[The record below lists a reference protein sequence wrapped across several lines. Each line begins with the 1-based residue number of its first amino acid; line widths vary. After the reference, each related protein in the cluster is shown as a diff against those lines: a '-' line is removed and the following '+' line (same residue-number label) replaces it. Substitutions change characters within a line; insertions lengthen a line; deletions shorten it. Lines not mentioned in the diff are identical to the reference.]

1 MTRLVE
7 AALARPRAC
16 VALALALTV
25 VLGLGLARL
34 ELRTDGAS
42 IYPDHNPVVERTR
55 ADERAFDDPQQVI
68 ALVTAAAARLDS
80 PAGLRFLAEAHRSLA
95 ALPGVSASQTLSV
108 ASLLDVHEES
118 GTLSIGSLLD
128 VAPGDSAG
136 LEAAVRRLRERPLT
150 NGLLLSANGRAAAI
164 YASMAPG
171 GRRAA
176 FVERLERWAEGR
188 STRDFDLRLT
198 GPVIAEV
205 QLGAM
210 VLRDLAAFVPLM
222 TALMAF
228 LLLASLRSIAGAVL
242 PMAEALVVLAWTF
255 GAMGYAGMP
264 VTLVTTI
271 LPVILMSTAITDEIH
286 VLERV
291 QDELA
296 ARAEN
301 TTAGA
306 VSATDARAAASAAA
320 SREALRHALLAGLRD
335 VRWPIVGAAVTTAIG
350 FLSFLSASIQ
360 PLRAF
365 AVAAGGGILLAMLLS
380 FTFMP
385 ALAMLLPLSWFRPLT
400 LGGKGVSHRLTRLER
415 AVARAPGAAFALGL
429 AALALCIPGP
439 FRLRVQDAWMDNF
452 DPRTPLVAADREFN
466 SRFWGS
472 YRFDVVLEGEPGLF
486 RTPRGIALLAAAERA
501 AAGGPHVGGALSC
514 LDPLGGIA
522 RTLGHDRPLSS
533 LDPQAIAGLMTIA
546 ESSPEGGGLRQLVA
560 NDAGMTRVRLFATS
574 PNYQRADSLRR
585 HLERVIPPLAAAA
598 GVKWH
603 ASGDLPVALEVVRA
617 IVGNQLRSVAW
628 GLAGILLL
636 LWLVYPRGRA
646 AWVAMA
652 PVSAVALALFGAM
665 GYLGLPLG
673 IATSMFAGLAV
684 GVGVDFALHFI
695 YQFRIQ
701 KARGEALQPALESTL
716 ARTGRAIRWNAL
728 VVTLGFLVL
737 TLSRIPPNRNLGLLL
752 AAAVFTCYLATL
764 ALMPFLVRGLKVA
777 PIALVLLLLPARGGA
792 GAAGTTPVPSP
803 ASRATA
809 AAPVGAHDL
818 APASDP
824 IATAVMTRLERA
836 FLGKARALRFEAS
849 TTTSAGQV
857 IERSSWGVLSGGNQG
872 WNLIYVF
879 TAPEVLEGA
888 TLLMRFRTPHE
899 QDSTWLYLPGF
910 QRVLRVGA
918 AVQKVLV
925 PGTTLSYED
934 SRGYIPTD
942 HYRFSVYDT
951 AANTAR
957 GDTLW
962 IAAWPAADSIR
973 RNVGYGRLLIAV
985 DRRRGL
991 VARVEF
997 AGDDMRPIKS
1007 YRLLE
1012 AVRVGGAWLPARTR
1026 LDHLQNGMSSEIT
1039 YRYWPLRSR
1048 PAALLF
1054 DPADQ
1059 HGPFLPRM
1067 LDALR
1072 REKIP
1077 LDAK

>member
-1 MTRLVE
+1 
-7 AALARPRAC
+7 

-42 IYPDHNPVVERTR
+42 IYPDHNPVVEHTR
-55 ADERAFDDPQQVI
+55 ADQKTFDDPQQVI
-68 ALVTAAAARLDS
+68 VLVTAATTRLDS
-80 PAGLRFLAEAHRSLA
+80 PAGLRFLAEAHRSLV
-95 ALPGVSASQTLSV
+95 ALPGVSPSQTLSV

-118 GTLSIGSLLD
+118 GALSIGSLLD

-136 LEAAVRRLRERPLT
+136 LVATVRRLRERPLT
-150 NGLLLSANGRAAAI
+150 NGLLLSADGRAAAI
-164 YASMAPG
+164 YASMTPG

-188 STRDFDLRLT
+188 RTSEFDLRLT

-242 PMAEALVVLAWTF
+242 PMAEALVVLVWTF

-296 ARAEN
+296 AR
-301 TTAGA
+301 
-306 VSATDARAAASAAA
+306 SASAASPA
-320 SREALRHALLAGLRD
+320 VSRETLRQALLAGLRD

-385 ALAMLLPLSWFRPLT
+385 ALAMLLPLSWFRPIT
-400 LGGKGVSHRLTRLER
+400 LGGTGVSHRLTWLER
-415 AVARAPGAAFALGL
+415 SVARAPGVAFALGI
-429 AALALCIPGP
+429 AALALCVPGP

-472 YRFDVVLEGEPGLF
+472 YRCDVVLAGAPGLF
-486 RTPRGIALLAAAERA
+486 RTPRGLALIAEVERA

-514 LDPLGGIA
+514 LDPLDAIA
-522 RTLGHDRPLSS
+522 HTLGHGRPLSS
-533 LDPQAIAGLMTIA
+533 SDPQLIAGLMTIA

-560 NDAGMTRVRLFATS
+560 NEAATARVRLFATS

-585 HLERVIPPLAAAA
+585 HLERVIPALAAAA
-598 GVKWH
+598 GVQWH
-603 ASGDLPVALEVVRA
+603 ASGDLPVGLEVVRA

-628 GLAGILLL
+628 GLVGILLL

-701 KARGEALQPALESTL
+701 KTRGEALREALESTL

-752 AAAVFTCYLATL
+752 AAAVLTCYLATL
-764 ALMPFLVRGLKVA
+764 ALMPYLVRGLKAA
-777 PIALVLLLLPARGGA
+777 PLALALLLLPARGGA
-792 GAAGTTPVPSP
+792 AGAPVPASASP
-803 ASRATA
+803 ATP
-809 AAPVGAHDL
+809 AAPAGAHDA

-824 IATAVMTRLERA
+824 VATAVMERLERS
-836 FLGKARALRFEAS
+836 FLGKPRALRFEAS

-857 IERSSWGVLSGGNQG
+857 IERGSWGMLSGGSQG
-872 WNLIYVF
+872 WNMIYVF
-879 TAPEVLEGA
+879 TAPQVLEGA

-910 QRVLRVGA
+910 QRVLRVGS

-934 SRGYIPTD
+934 SRGFIPTD

-951 AANTAR
+951 AANTSR

-973 RNVGYGRLLIAV
+973 RNLGYGRLLIAV

-997 AGDDMRPIKS
+997 AGDDLRPIKS

-1039 YRYWPLRSR
+1039 YRYWPLRAQ

-1054 DPADQ
+1054 DPADE

-1067 LDALR
+1067 LDALK

>member
-16 VALALALTV
+16 VALALALTA
-25 VLGLGLARL
+25 VLGSGLARL

-55 ADERAFDDPQQVI
+55 ADQRAFDDPQQVI
-68 ALVTAAAARLDS
+68 VLVTAREAATRLDS
-80 PAGLRFLAEAHRSLA
+80 PVGLRFLAEAHRALA

-108 ASLLDVHEES
+108 ASLLDVHEE
-118 GTLSIGSLLD
+118 GGALSIGSLLD
-128 VAPGDSAG
+128 VAPGDAAG

-150 NGLLLSANGRAAAI
+150 SGLLLSADGRAAAI
-164 YASMAPG
+164 YVSMAPAE
-171 GRRAA
+171 RRAP
-176 FVERLERWAEGR
+176 FVDRLERWAEGR
-188 STRDFDLRLT
+188 RTGEFGVRLT

-210 VLRDLAAFVPLM
+210 VLRDLSAFVPLM
-222 TALMAF
+222 TALMTF

-296 ARAEN
+296 ARAESA
-301 TTAGA
+301 TEGA
-306 VSATDARAAASAAA
+306 AAPTDARIARAV
-320 SREALRHALLAGLRD
+320 SREALRSALLAGLRD

-385 ALAMLLPLSWFRPLT
+385 ALAMLLPLSWFRPIT
-400 LGGKGVSHRLTRLER
+400 LGGKGVSHRLMWLER
-415 AVARAPGAAFALGL
+415 TVARSPGAAFALGL
-429 AALALCIPGP
+429 AALALCVPGP

-466 SRFWGS
+466 ARFWGS
-472 YRFDVVLEGEPGLF
+472 YRFDVVLEGAPGLF
-486 RTPRGIALLAAAERA
+486 RTPRGIALIAAVERA

-522 RTLGHDRPLSS
+522 RTLGHGRPLTDS
-533 LDPQAIAGLMTIA
+533 DPQTIAGLMAIA

-560 NDAGMTRVRLFATS
+560 NDAATARVRLFATS

-603 ASGDLPVALEVVRA
+603 ASGDLPVGLEVVRA

-628 GLAGILLL
+628 GLVGILLL

-684 GVGVDFALHFI
+684 GVGVDFAIHFI

-701 KARGEALQPALESTL
+701 KSRGEPSRPALENTL

-752 AAAVFTCYLATL
+752 AAAVLTCYLATL

-777 PIALVLLLLPARGGA
+777 PIALVLFLLPARGGA
-792 GAAGTTPVPSP
+792 AAAPVPSP
-803 ASRATA
+803 ASRATP
-809 AAPVGAHDL
+809 AAPAGAHDA
-818 APASDP
+818 APAPDP
-824 IATAVMTRLERA
+824 VATAVMERLERA
-836 FLGKARALRFEAS
+836 FLAKPRALRFESS

-857 IERSSWGVLSGGNQG
+857 VERSSWGVLSGGNQG

-879 TAPEVLEGA
+879 TAPEALEGA
-888 TLLMRFRTPHE
+888 TLLMRFRAPRE

-925 PGTTLSYED
+925 PGTTMSYED
-934 SRGYIPTD
+934 ARGYIPTD

-951 AANTAR
+951 AANSSR

-985 DRRRGL
+985 DRRRGI

-1012 AVRVGGAWLPARTR
+1012 AVRVAGAWLPARTR

-1039 YRYWPLRSR
+1039 YRYWPLRAR

-1054 DPADQ
+1054 DPADP

-1077 LDAK
+1077 LDGE